1 MLSTVSQGSSKI
13 IMWLSN
19 NKNLELGLEKVV
31 PAELVP
37 ELGPRSLSPNFHRT
51 FVYWSHG
58 WSGTALHSY
67 TYKLNCRAW
76 ARPISGKIIQI
87 WMTLPKI
94 GLSYQSGFKPWD
106 RYSFTVISWELFHQ
120 PYQTRNVRGRLV
132 PPDFT
137 WLDHLGILDKLGH
150 QGPVE
155 IEVPAMID
163 INTESI
169 VMSIN
174 TKIMFNYNRTCTP

>member
-1 MLSTVSQGSSKI
+1 MLRSTMSQGSSKI

-31 PAELVP
+31 PGACLRTSIEQFSYRHNFRGMSQADFWKNHPGHKPNMDDFSRNRFESPIRVP
-37 ELGPRSLSPNFHRT
+37 STLSDEERPWT
-51 FVYWSHG
+51 
-58 WSGTALHSY
+58 T
-67 TYKLNCRAW
+67 CP
-76 ARPISGKIIQI
+76 ARFP
-87 WMTLPKI
+87 L
-94 GLSYQSGFKPWD
+94 
-106 RYSFTVISWELFHQ
+106 
-120 PYQTRNVRGRLV
+120 
-132 PPDFT
+132 T
-137 WLDHLGILDKLGH
+137 WPSRDKLGH
-150 QGPVE
+150 KGPVE